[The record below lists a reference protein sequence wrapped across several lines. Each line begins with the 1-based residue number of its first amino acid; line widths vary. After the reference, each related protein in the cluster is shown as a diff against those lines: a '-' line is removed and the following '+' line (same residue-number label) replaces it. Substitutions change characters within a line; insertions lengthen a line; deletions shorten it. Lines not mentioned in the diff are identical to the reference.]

1 MERATVTLNGPRL
14 DVYDDDDDDD
24 DTVHFKCNGEM

>member
-1 MERATVTLNGPRL
+1 VSKGPVL

-24 DTVHFKCNGEM
+24 DGIPNRLNYCQVFIQ